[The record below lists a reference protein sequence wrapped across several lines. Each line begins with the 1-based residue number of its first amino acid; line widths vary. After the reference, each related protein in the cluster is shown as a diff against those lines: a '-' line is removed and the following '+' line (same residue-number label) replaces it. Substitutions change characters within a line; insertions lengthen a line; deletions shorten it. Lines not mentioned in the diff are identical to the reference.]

1 VVQRRVDGFAVFA
14 DASAELDEAR
24 DPAAPGP
31 AEPGIQQPFAFLALE
46 GEDLPELLFNQVA
59 PEQLM
64 VDLRDPGAWLAA
76 GR

>member
-46 GEDLPELLFNQVA
+46 GEDLPELLLSVNRLSWLGT
-59 PEQLM
+59 P
-64 VDLRDPGAWLAA
+64 PGLLVHPSS
-76 GR
+76 R